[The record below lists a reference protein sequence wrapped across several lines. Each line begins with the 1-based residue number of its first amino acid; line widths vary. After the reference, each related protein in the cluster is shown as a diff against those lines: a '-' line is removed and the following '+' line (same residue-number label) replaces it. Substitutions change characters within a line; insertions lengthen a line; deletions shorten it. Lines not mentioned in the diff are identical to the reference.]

1 MTTFLL
7 IRHAEC
13 VGYGERI
20 TGRSP
25 GVHLTSEGLENADKL
40 ARRLSGIPI
49 EHICSS
55 PMERT
60 MDTAAPLA
68 RSLGVAVQ
76 TCHGLQEI
84 DFGSWT
90 GLSFKQL
97 QDMPRWREW
106 NRFRSGIRVPQGEM
120 ICEVQAR
127 MVAEIQRLQDKA
139 PEGTVALFSH
149 GDPIKTALA
158 YYLGIP
164 LDNILRLTI
173 SPASV
178 SVLQV

>member
-20 TGRSP
+20 TGRSS

-68 RSLGVAVQ
+68 RSLGIAVQ
-76 TCHGLQEI
+76 SCDGLQEV

-90 GLSFKQL
+90 GLSFSEL
-97 QDMPRWREW
+97 ADPPRWREW
-106 NRFRSGIRVPQGEM
+106 NTFRSGIRVPGGGEM

-127 MVAEIQRLQDKA
+127 MVAEI
-139 PEGTVALFSH
+139 E
-149 GDPIKTALA
+149 
-158 YYLGIP
+158 
-164 LDNILRLTI
+164 
-173 SPASV
+173 
-178 SVLQV
+178 